1 MMVEQSIFQ
10 QLVNASAHDRYTYF
24 IEQVIKCKR
33 VWIVLDEYNQ
43 VKMTGNDDNK
53 RLVPVWPCK
62 EYAQCCLQHAPSGCR
77 VIAISLDTFMNELLL
92 GMKKKGML
100 SSVFWNGLDTI
111 IIGVDQL
118 LFDLEW
124 EIGKTEIIH

>member
-33 VWIVLDEYNQ
+33 VWIVLDEHNQ

-53 RLVPVWPCK
+53 RLVPV
-62 EYAQCCLQHAPSGCR
+62 
-77 VIAISLDTFMNELLL
+77 
-92 GMKKKGML
+92 
-100 SSVFWNGLDTI
+100 
-111 IIGVDQL
+111 
-118 LFDLEW
+118 
-124 EIGKTEIIH
+124 